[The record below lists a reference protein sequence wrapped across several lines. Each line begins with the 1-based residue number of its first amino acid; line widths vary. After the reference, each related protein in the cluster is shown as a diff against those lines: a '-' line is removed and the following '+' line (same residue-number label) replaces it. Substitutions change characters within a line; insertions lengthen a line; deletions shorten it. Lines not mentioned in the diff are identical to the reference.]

1 MGSIE
6 NFNNFIDKWNVLTR
20 PTDCFAK
27 FFGKHPALYKA
38 ALIVNHLFRAAMM
51 VGFMF
56 IPGIPKVPGMVI
68 CFTAS
73 LFYRLTVEKNCAY
86 KFALPAFAGALAVM
100 LAIPAITNMINKIAF
115 TSAGRGVLSCV
126 SLIPIPLYIAY
137 LLLTVSHEVDENF
150 KRQLDNKKCCETVNS

>member
-1 MGSIE
+1 MGCVE
-6 NFNNFIDKWNVLTR
+6 NFNNCIDRWNVLTK
-20 PTDCFAK
+20 PTDCLAK
-27 FFGKHPALYKA
+27 FFGKHPALYKV
-38 ALIVNHLFRAAMM
+38 ALIVNHLFRVAMM

-56 IPGIPKVPGMVI
+56 IPRIPKVPGMVV

-100 LAIPAITNMINKIAF
+100 LAIPAITNMINKVAF

-126 SLIPIPLYIAY
+126 SLIPIPLYVAY
-137 LLLTVSHEVDENF
+137 LLLTVSYDVDQNL
-150 KRQLDNKKCCETVNS
+150 KRQLEDKNCCQTA